1 MAIAFLLSV
10 SQAAHNSESH
20 ELRRFHVSALI
31 NTLRICTLT
40 LTARKDTC
48 IRGVRGP
55 MAESYGESNITH
67 TASERQTVSCDFSE
81 QQLSKKTKNTRKKTE
96 SMVQQGK
103 LQPLSRRC
111 VTLFFPCLFLQ
122 KSGNATNI
130 TKY

>member
-20 ELRRFHVSALI
+20 ELRRFDVSALI
-31 NTLRICTLT
+31 NTLSICTLT

-55 MAESYGESNITH
+55 MADSYGESNITH
-67 TASERQTVSCDFSE
+67 TASDRQTVSCDFRE
-81 QQLSKKTKNTRKKTE
+81 QLKKKTVNTCKKTE

-103 LQPLSRRC
+103 LQSFSRRC
-111 VTLFFPCLFLQ
+111 VTLFFPSLFLE
-122 KSGNATNI
+122 KSWNATNI